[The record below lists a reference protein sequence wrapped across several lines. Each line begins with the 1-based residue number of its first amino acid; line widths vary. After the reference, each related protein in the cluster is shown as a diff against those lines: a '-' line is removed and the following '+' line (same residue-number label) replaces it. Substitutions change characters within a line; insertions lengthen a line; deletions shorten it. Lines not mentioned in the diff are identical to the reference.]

1 MNDAPHFRVTLCA
14 DDGARVEFD
23 AAPRQSLVR
32 AAARA
37 GYLITTGCLQ
47 GRCAICRA
55 TLLRGSVAPLRR
67 PSPNMTAMLASDGEA
82 VVRLC
87 SVVASSDLELAPF
100 SRWRAAAAP

>member
-1 MNDAPHFRVTLCA
+1 MNDAPGFRVTLYA

-23 AAPRQSLVR
+23 AAPRQSLVK

-55 TLLRGSVAPLRR
+55 TLLRGVVAPLRR
-67 PSPNMTAMLASDGEA
+67 ASPNTGAVHASDDNA

-87 SVVASSDLELAPF
+87 SVVAGSDVELAPF
-100 SRWRAAAAP
+100 SPWRVAAAP